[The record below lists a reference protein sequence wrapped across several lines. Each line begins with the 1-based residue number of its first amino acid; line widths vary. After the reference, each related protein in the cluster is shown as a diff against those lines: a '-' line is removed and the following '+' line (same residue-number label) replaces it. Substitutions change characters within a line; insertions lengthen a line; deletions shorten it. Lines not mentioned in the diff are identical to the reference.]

1 MNSDRKPADSR
12 HHLRLNVIGEVIASY
27 DGNQPL
33 HRYLASFFK
42 SNPGFGS
49 SDRKLYRRWI
59 YAWFRLGKFA
69 THLDFNKRV
78 FVAYFLVN
86 GLNDE
91 LSVFLNESSGF
102 QLPLEDLTLR
112 ERTKLVHAAITSTDL
127 GGVFPF
133 QSQLSMGM
141 DRTMLAESML
151 RQPNVFIR
159 IKRGFESKVQNELN
173 SKNISIEK
181 TDLENCWM
189 LPAATNLQELKS
201 FSNGY
206 FEVQDY
212 GSQAVA
218 NLVPAQQGESWWD
231 TCCGAGGKSL
241 YLADKFPGI
250 KLLCTDKR
258 ESILVNLKER
268 VYRGKYR
275 GLTSMVL
282 DASIDTPPAIQFNGV
297 LVDAPCSG
305 SGTWS
310 RNPENLVYF
319 DESQLAHNSKTQS
332 AILLN
337 VSRTVSSG
345 SFLVY
350 MTCSVFALENEHVVS
365 SFIQNSDYQLV
376 EQRMVFGY
384 DHGSDSL
391 FIAVLRK
398 K

>member
-12 HHLRLNVIGEVIASY
+12 HYLRLKVISEVIASY
-27 DGNQPL
+27 DGGQPL

-49 SDRKLYRRWI
+49 TDRKLYRRWI
-59 YAWFRLGKFA
+59 YAWFRLGRFA
-69 THLDFNKRV
+69 THLDFNKRAL
-78 FVAYFLVN
+78 VAYFLVN

-102 QLPLEDLTLR
+102 QLPVEELSLK
-112 ERTKLVHAAITSTDL
+112 ERIIIVHAALGSDDL

-133 QSQLSMGM
+133 QSQLTAGI
-141 DRTMLAESML
+141 DRIMLAESML
-151 RQPNVFIR
+151 SQPNVFIR
-159 IKRGFESKVQNELN
+159 VKRGFESKVQNELN
-173 SKNISIEK
+173 AKNISFQK

-201 FSNGY
+201 FSAGF

-218 NLVPAQQGESWWD
+218 NLVPAQKGESWWD

-268 VYRGKYR
+268 VARGKNR
-275 GLTSMVL
+275 GLTSLVL
-282 DASIDTPPAIQFNGV
+282 DAAIDIPHATQFDGV

-319 DESQLAHNSKTQS
+319 DESQLANYSKTQS
-332 AILLN
+332 AILQN

-365 SFIQNSDYQLV
+365 LFIQNSDYQLV

-384 DHGSDSL
+384 EHGSDSL

-398 K
+398 N